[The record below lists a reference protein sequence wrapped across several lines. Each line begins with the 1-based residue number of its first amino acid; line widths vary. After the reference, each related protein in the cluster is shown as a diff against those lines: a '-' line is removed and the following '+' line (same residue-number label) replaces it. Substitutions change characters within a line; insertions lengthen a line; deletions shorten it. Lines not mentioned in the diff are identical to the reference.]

1 MFIDIVHEQYE
12 IKTIKVTYCETELV
26 VTHDVSNNFYY

>member
-1 MFIDIVHEQYE
+1 MFIDIVLEQYE

-26 VTHDVSNNFYY
+26 VTHDVSDTLYY